1 MKIKPINIRLPKSIN
16 LQQVKNYLTAKYE
29 YLKYK
34 AEDANVIMV
43 AFTVGA
49 MAFLVVIIGIVYSSI
64 TSYVQQKDSTKYL
77 QDIQT
82 LLPVSNNEAVQYLQN
97 SFENCNNPVFKAFFG
112 IKLINMLLVNNSNI
126 VEVQKILESM
136 IKIRGLPDYIAN
148 IARVELAN
156 IYLRS
161 GDKTETQI
169 LALVNNIGKNDPFYP
184 IANEVKADILLVK
197 NDLHKYLSVNQR
209 IISDDQIT
217 ARMKARL
224 LSLQYVVSNKLA
236 NDVK

>member
-1 MKIKPINIRLPKSIN
+1 
-16 LQQVKNYLTAKYE
+16 
-29 YLKYK
+29 
-34 AEDANVIMV
+34 
-43 AFTVGA
+43 
-49 MAFLVVIIGIVYSSI
+49 
-64 TSYVQQKDSTKYL
+64 
-77 QDIQT
+77 
-82 LLPVSNNEAVQYLQN
+82 
-97 SFENCNNPVFKAFFG
+97 
-112 IKLINMLLVNNSNI
+112 MLLVNNSNI